1 MDADMLTRL
10 GQALRSRRQAR
21 HLSQL
26 QLAERVARSRARI
39 SEMESDLLNGRPSK
53 DRLGLLLEVCDAL
66 GLELV
71 LVPRDRLGVVR
82 HLLAE
87 DLPRSSN
94 PAPRPLFEE
103 LFVDLGD
110 DDEDATREVK

>member
-1 MDADMLTRL
+1 MAADMLTRL

-21 HLSQL
+21 HLTQP
-26 QLAERVARSRARI
+26 QLAERVARSRTRI

-66 GLELV
+66 DLEPV
-71 LVPRDRLGVVR
+71 LVPRDRLGVMR
-82 HLLAE
+82 RLLAE
-87 DLPRSSN
+87 APSTTSN
-94 PAPRPLFEE
+94 PTPRPLFED

-110 DDEDATREVK
+110 DDDATREVK